1 MSDTNHART
10 NWGGHISRIIET
22 FQFRKEAPRYFRGVD
37 MEEIKVPKVTRELI
51 AQELIARSGR

>member
-1 MSDTNHART
+1 MPHTQAGRAFT
-10 NWGGHISRIIET
+10 ALIIET